1 MSPVVRSP
9 GTMTNELSESPRSL
23 GRYELVHLLGQGGM
37 GEVYLARI
45 SGAAGFEKP
54 CIVKTILPTLLKD
67 GQFLE
72 RFHHEAKVLVHLVH
86 SSIAQVYDM
95 GETDGTYYMA
105 LEYVAGVDV
114 AHLAEQSR
122 EKRLPFPVPVAL
134 SLAQRIAEGL
144 GYAHRKTGLDGMPL
158 GIVHRDVS
166 PHNVMVSY
174 EGEVKVID
182 FGLAKSAARSK
193 YTLPATVMGKLG
205 YMSPEQARA
214 EPLDHRSD
222 IYSCG
227 VVLWE
232 LLAGRPLVPHGTVGE
247 MMAAMAHPTVPSLR
261 EVRPEVSP
269 ALEAVVRRALEPLP
283 HNRYARTDDFAR
295 ALNAQLVE
303 SGVPLSTEDVGTFVR
318 AVCPEAF
325 SAQRKLIS
333 SLSRERPEPMP
344 PSPTA
349 HGLPAVGVAPPHAPG
364 VGPVGLEATSVRPLH
379 PQADDSA
386 PIHPVATLMQ
396 GSLGHAR
403 PPVDA
408 LAPAAHASQV
418 SPASRRVMVLALGF
432 AAFGLV
438 SASVGATLYVMSGPG
453 RGPPPGMEGH
463 PPGPPPFPH
472 AERGPPGAR
481 PPPGPPPFP
490 PGNAPPGAPGADPLR
505 ATPVRASAEPA
516 PVAHAVETQP
526 AGAPEPKVP
535 APARIWV
542 SNAVQVHA
550 RGNNGYGIPVGS
562 ATGLKPEMVLQVVGP
577 SGPKGLRKVLG
588 QATVEQVVGRVT
600 TVRLDAA
607 ALKAQGPRYVAL
619 PDARP
624 APASAEAK
632 VRVLEGGAKI
642 SGLKHLNKRITLYNG
657 EDEALTS
664 CVATL
669 SGKRRLAVGTLPKG
683 FKDYAWRYVRL
694 QADAPEVPAGT
705 LRLQCTEGS
714 ADFAFPE

>member
-1 MSPVVRSP
+1 
-9 GTMTNELSESPRSL
+9 MTNEFSESPRSL

-54 CIVKTILPTLLKD
+54 CIVKTILPALLKD

-122 EKRLPFPVPVAL
+122 EKRLPLPVPVAL
-134 SLAQRIAEGL
+134 SLVQRIAEGL
-144 GYAHRKTGLDGMPL
+144 GYAHRKTGLDGVPL

-232 LLAGRPLVPHGTVGE
+232 LLAGRPLVPPGTVGE
-247 MMAAMAHPTVPSLR
+247 MMAAMAHPTVPSLC
-261 EVRPEVSP
+261 EVRPDVSP
-269 ALEAVVRRALEPLP
+269 VLDAVVRRALEPLP
-283 HNRYARTDDFAR
+283 HNRYARADEFAR

-303 SGVPLSTEDVGTFVR
+303 SGGAPSTEDVGTFVR

-364 VGPVGLEATSVRPLH
+364 VGPVELEATTVRPLH
-379 PQADDSA
+379 PREDSSV
-386 PIHPVATLMQ
+386 PIHPAATLMQ
-396 GSLGHAR
+396 GSLDNAR
-403 PPVDA
+403 SPAGA
-408 LAPAAHASQV
+408 LAPPASASV
-418 SPASRRVMVLALGF
+418 ASPASRRVMVLALGF

-438 SASVGATLYVMSGPG
+438 SASVGATLYFMSGPG
-453 RGPPPGMEGH
+453 ERPPAWGEAH
-463 PPGPPPFPH
+463 PPRPPPFPH
-472 AERGPPGAR
+472 AERGPPPGAR
-481 PPPGPPPFP
+481 PPPFQ
-490 PGNAPPGAPGADPLR
+490 PGSAPPGAPGADPLV

-516 PVAHAVETQP
+516 PVAHAVDKQP
-526 AGAPEPKVP
+526 AEPPRPASGEPK
-535 APARIWV
+535 AAEPARIKV
-542 SNAVQVHA
+542 SNAVQVQA
-550 RGNNGYGIPVGS
+550 RGNGYGVPVGS

-577 SGPKGLRKVLG
+577 PGPKGLRKVLG
-588 QATVEQVVGRVT
+588 QATVEQVEGPVT
-600 TVRLDAA
+600 TVSLDAA
-607 ALKAQGPRYVAL
+607 ALKARGPRFVAL
-619 PDARP
+619 PEARPVP
-624 APASAEAK
+624 APAEAK
-632 VRVLEGGAKI
+632 ARVLEGGAKL
-642 SGLKHLNKRITLYNG
+642 SGLKHLNKKITLYNR
-657 EDEALTS
+657 EDEALTN
-664 CVATL
+664 CMATL
-669 SGKRRLAVGTLPKG
+669 PGKRRLAVGTLPKG
-683 FKDYAWRYVRL
+683 FKDYAWRYVRPH
-694 QADAPEVPAGT
+694 ADAPEVPSGT

-714 ADFAFPE
+714 ADFVLVE